1 MLILTP
7 QLSDY
12 HTLFSAQW
20 WKMDPPGWP
29 LLSKMYASVYD
40 YIPWKAAFRSL
51 PRRECGFKPK
61 LMECVILEKNRI
73 EFLVSFTCWI
83 ADRTLRKKKKKSQ
96 TVWAPS
102 IWIPQQTKG
111 HLFTTYLF
119 INSPPGDF
127 FSSSHVPRC
136 SPTHLALLPTWKI
149 DFKDWPCLLVLW
161 EFLFYFNGKNR
172 IPSFL
177 MAP

>member
-83 ADRTLRKKKKKSQ
+83 ADRTLRKKKKNLKQFGLPASEYLNKQ
-96 TVWAPS
+96 KGICLRHISLS
-102 IWIPQQTKG
+102 IPPLVIFFPVP
-111 HLFTTYLF
+111 TY
-119 INSPPGDF
+119 PGV
-127 FSSSHVPRC
+127 H
-136 SPTHLALLPTWKI
+136 LPTWLCCQLERLTLKI
-149 DFKDWPCLLVLW
+149 DLAF
-161 EFLFYFNGKNR
+161 
-172 IPSFL
+172 
-177 MAP
+177 